1 MEIEIKRRRNPDDD
15 WGLQGSHECED
26 CGADE
31 LPVVYEG
38 SDGGWYCE
46 ECILDHLTQ
55 LPNEDGNEKCY
66 DCGDAS
72 DDVLYEGFI
81 RKWDKES
88 NCTRCIPHW
97 FCSCCVKDR
106 IEKDEDEFV

>member
-15 WGLQGSHECED
+15 WGFQGSHECED

-46 ECILDHLTQ
+46 ECILAHLVAK
-55 LPNEDGNEKCY
+55 PIEDGDKCY

-72 DDVLYEGFI
+72 DDRLYEGFI
-81 RKWDKES
+81 HTLSREFPYS
-88 NCTRCIPHW
+88 RYIPHW

-106 IEKDEDEFV
+106 IEKDEDEFI